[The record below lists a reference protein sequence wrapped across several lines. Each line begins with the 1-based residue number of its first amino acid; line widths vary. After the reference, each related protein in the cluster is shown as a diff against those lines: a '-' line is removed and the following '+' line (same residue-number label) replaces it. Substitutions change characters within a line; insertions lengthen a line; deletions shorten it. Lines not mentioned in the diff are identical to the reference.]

1 MSVAEQTENKPS
13 RVGIKPIQPA
23 QPDPQGEKDHI
34 MELVTKQ
41 LEEALKGVPKE
52 KLETAK
58 KEAEKL
64 LEGDLSWA
72 DMSQY
77 TPEKLHQIAESG
89 YEKFKIGQYEAAEKI
104 FRGLTVLDTEN
115 YYYHQML
122 GAVFQRQEKWAE
134 ALVEYSIAI
143 EINPRDIV
151 SLTNRGEV
159 YVKIGVLDLAHQDLD
174 QAMGLDPKNED
185 RWANRARMLKEQI
198 KIAQDR
204 QKISKKG

>member
-1 MSVAEQTENKPS
+1 MVEKTENKPS
-13 RVGIKPIQPA
+13 RVGIKPVQADPA
-23 QPDPQGEKDHI
+23 AEKDQI
-34 MELVTKQ
+34 MELVSKQ

-52 KLETAK
+52 KLDAAK
-58 KEAEKL
+58 KEAEKI

-77 TPEKLHQIAESG
+77 TPEKLYEIAETG
-89 YEKFKIGQYEAAEKI
+89 YERFKIGQYDSAEKI
-104 FRGLTVLDTEN
+104 FRGLTVLDVNN

-122 GAVFQRQEKWAE
+122 GAVFQRKEKWPE

-143 EINPRDIV
+143 DINPKDLV

-159 YVKIGVLDLAHQDLD
+159 YLKIGVLDLANQDLEK
-174 QAMGLDPKNED
+174 AIALDTKNED

-198 KIAQDR
+198 KIAR
-204 QKISKKG
+204 ERHVKNPGVKK